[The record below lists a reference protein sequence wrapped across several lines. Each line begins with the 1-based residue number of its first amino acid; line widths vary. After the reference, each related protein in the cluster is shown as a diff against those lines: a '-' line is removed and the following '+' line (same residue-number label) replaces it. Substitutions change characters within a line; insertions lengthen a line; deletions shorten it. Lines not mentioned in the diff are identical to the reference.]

1 MNVGVLGS
9 GGREHALAWKLA
21 QSRGAKSVFVL
32 PGNGGTSP
40 NVAVCPTDPETVA
53 AACERLDLD
62 LLVVG
67 GEEAL
72 AAGVVDR
79 LAATS
84 TLAFGPTAAAA
95 RLESSKLWAKRFME
109 RHGIPCAEHADVGST
124 AEVLAAASR
133 WGGRLVVKADGL
145 AAGKGVVVCD
155 SPACAGQA
163 WDEVRRSRPADE
175 PVFVEEPLDGW
186 EVSVLC
192 VTDGRAYAILPPA
205 QDHKAAYDGD
215 RGPNTGGMGA
225 FAPVPAL
232 DSGALDV
239 VRRTIL
245 EPTLAGLRSEGIEY
259 CGFLYLGLMV
269 TDEGPKVLEYNARL
283 GDPEAEVILPLLRGD
298 LLEAM
303 RACCEKTWNG
313 MGLSAED
320 RYAVD
325 VVLASGGYP
334 GAYAMGR
341 EIVGLERVDPEVLVF
356 HGGTRRAGDQL
367 LTSGGRVL
375 HVVARGDNLAEAVD
389 RAYRNVDRISFSG
402 MHARRD
408 IGRRH

>member
-1 MNVGVLGS
+1 VNVGVLGS

-21 QSRGAKSVFVL
+21 QSPHAEAVFVL

-40 NVAVCPTDPETVA
+40 NVAVCPTDPEDVA

-79 LAATS
+79 LQATS

-109 RHGIPCAEHADVGST
+109 RYGIPCAEHAEVGS
-124 AEVLAAASR
+124 AVEARAAANR

-155 SPACAGQA
+155 SPARAGEA
-163 WDEVRRSRPADE
+163 WAEVRRCRPAAE
-175 PVFVEEPLDGW
+175 PVFVEEVLEGW

-192 VTDGRAYAILPPA
+192 VTDGRAYALLPSA

-232 DSGALDV
+232 DSRGLDV

-245 EPTLAGLRSEGIEY
+245 EPTLAGLRSEGVAY

-269 TDEGPKVLEYNARL
+269 TNEGPRVLEYNARL

-298 LLEAM
+298 LVDAM
-303 RACCEKTWNG
+303 RACCEGTWSG
-313 MGLSAED
+313 AGLSAGD
-320 RYAVD
+320 GFAVD

-334 GAYAMGR
+334 GAYATGR

-356 HGGTRRAGDQL
+356 HGGTRRAGEQL

-375 HVVARGDNLAEAVD
+375 HVVARGGGLEEAVD
-389 RAYRNVDRISFSG
+389 RAYRNVDRISFEG

>member
-21 QSRGAKSVFVL
+21 QSPHADAVFVL

-40 NVAVCPTDPETVA
+40 NVAVCPTDPEAVV

-79 LAATS
+79 LEATS
-84 TLAFGPTAAAA
+84 TLAFGPTAGAA

-109 RHGIPCAEHADVGST
+109 RHGIPCAGHADVGST
-124 AEVLAAASR
+124 AGVVAAADR

-155 SPACAGQA
+155 SPARAEEA
-163 WDEVRRSRPADE
+163 WVAMRRRRPAGE
-175 PVFVEEPLDGW
+175 PVFVEEVLEGW

-192 VTDGRAYAILPPA
+192 VTDGRAYALLPAA
-205 QDHKAAYDGD
+205 QDHKAVYDGD

-232 DSGALDV
+232 DTGVLDV

-245 EPTLAGLRSEGIEY
+245 EPTLAGLRAEGIAY

-269 TDEGPKVLEYNARL
+269 TSEGPKVLEYNARL
-283 GDPEAEVILPLLRGD
+283 GDPEAEAVLPLLRGD
-298 LLEAM
+298 LLGAM

-313 MGLSAED
+313 TGLSAED
-320 RYAVD
+320 GSAVD

-334 GAYAMGR
+334 DAYATGHD
-341 EIVGLERVDPEVLVF
+341 IVGLESVDPEVLVF
-356 HGGTRRAGDQL
+356 HGGTRRVGERL

-375 HVVARGDNLAEAVD
+375 HVVARGDDLAEAVG

>member
-21 QSRGAKSVFVL
+21 QSARAKSVFVL

-40 NVAVCPTDPETVA
+40 NVAVCPTDAEAVA
-53 AACERLDLD
+53 AACERLSLD

-67 GEEAL
+67 GEEPL

-79 LAATS
+79 LATTS

-95 RLESSKLWAKRFME
+95 RVESSKLWAKRFME
-109 RHGIPCAEHADVGST
+109 RHGIPCAEHAEVATT
-124 AEVLAAASR
+124 AEVEAAANR

-155 SPACAGQA
+155 SPARAQEA
-163 WDEVRRSRPADE
+163 WHEMRRSRPADE

-192 VTDGRAYAILPPA
+192 VTDGRAYAVLPPA
-205 QDHKAAYDGD
+205 QDHKAVYDGD

-232 DSGALDV
+232 GAEALGV

-245 EPTLAGLRSEGIEY
+245 EPTLAGLRSEGIKY

-283 GDPEAEVILPLLRGD
+283 GDPEAEAVLPLLRGD
-298 LLEAM
+298 LLDAM
-303 RACCEKTWNG
+303 HACCEGTWDG
-313 MGLSAED
+313 MGISAGD
-320 RYAVD
+320 GFAVD

-334 GAYAMGR
+334 GAFTAGR
-341 EIVGLERVDPEVLVF
+341 EIVGLESVDPDVLVF
-356 HGGTRRAGDQL
+356 HGATRRDGDRL

-375 HVVARGDNLAEAVD
+375 HVVARADSLDEAID
-389 RAYRNVDRISFSG
+389 RAYRNVDRIRFAG

-408 IGRRH
+408 IGRRL

>member
-21 QSRGAKSVFVL
+21 QSPHAESVVIL

-40 NVAVCPTDPETVA
+40 NVTVCPTDPEDVA
-53 AACERLDLD
+53 AVCERLDLD

-79 LAATS
+79 LQATS
-84 TLAFGPTAAAA
+84 TLAFGPTAAAT

-109 RHGIPCAEHADVGST
+109 RHGIPSAEHADVGST
-124 AEVLAAASR
+124 AEVLAAADR

-155 SPACAGQA
+155 SPARAGEA
-163 WDEVRRSRPADE
+163 WEDVRRSRPAGE
-175 PVFVEEPLDGW
+175 PVFVERVLEGW

-192 VTDGRAYAILPPA
+192 VTDGRACALLPAA

-232 DSGALDV
+232 DTGVLEV

-245 EPTLAGLRSEGIEY
+245 EPTLAGLRSEGIAY

-269 TDEGPKVLEYNARL
+269 TSDGPKVLEYNARL

-298 LLEAM
+298 LLDVM
-303 RACCEKTWNG
+303 RACCRGAWNG
-313 MGLSAED
+313 TGLSAAD
-320 RYAVD
+320 GFAVD

-334 GAYAMGR
+334 GAYATGH
-341 EIVGLERVDPEVLVF
+341 EIVGLESVEPGVLVF
-356 HGGTRRAGDQL
+356 HGGTRRAGDRL

-375 HVVARGDNLAEAVD
+375 HVVARGDVLTEAVD
-389 RAYRNVDRISFSG
+389 RAYRNVARIRFAG